1 MQGGGAVARTE
12 TATPEAMPG
21 TLTLVRIGGVD
32 VGVHYTWVFAFAL
45 IAWSLAAG
53 FFPRAYPGFGPG
65 TYWVIGAIAA
75 LLLFV
80 SVLVHEGAHTVVARL
95 RGLGVH
101 SITLFIFG
109 GVSNIKSE
117 AERPVDEF
125 LIAAVG
131 PLTSFLVAA
140 LVWGA
145 GMVLPVAGTPVEP
158 VIVYLAIINVILG
171 AFNLL
176 PGFPLDGGRVLRS
189 IIWASTGDLGRATR
203 YASYAGQGMGFVLI
217 FWGVTRVFDGE
228 LLGGIWIG
236 LIGWFLSNAAE
247 SIRREHDVRDAL
259 RGVPVRRIMRADMPV
274 EEPAATVR
282 DFVFGRALRG
292 ERAALVMD
300 GGEPAGIV
308 SITDVKDVDHDAWA
322 STPLSAVMTRAP
334 LKTVPLRSDLAAA
347 LKIMVDGNIN
357 QLPVTD
363 GSRIV
368 GVLTRADIL
377 RYLHLRD
384 ELHLEPERT

>member
-1 MQGGGAVARTE
+1 M
-12 TATPEAMPG
+12 ATTDAKAPDTMPG
-21 TLTLVRIGGVD
+21 TLTLARIGGVD

-53 FFPRAYPGFGPG
+53 FFPQAYPGYGPG
-65 TYWVIGAIAA
+65 TYWMIGAIAA

-80 SVLVHEGAHTVVARL
+80 SVLIHEGAHTVVARM

-109 GVSNIKSE
+109 GVSNIRSE
-117 AERPVDEF
+117 AQRPIDEF

-131 PLTSFLVAA
+131 PVTSFALAA
-140 LVWGA
+140 IVWGA
-145 GMVLPVAGTPVEP
+145 GMVLPVANTPAEP
-158 VIVYLAIINVILG
+158 VIVYLALINVILG
-171 AFNLL
+171 VFNLL

-189 IIWASTGDLGRATR
+189 ILWATMGDLGRATR
-203 YASYAGQGMGFVLI
+203 YASYAGQALGFVLI
-217 FWGVTRVFDGE
+217 FWGITRVFDGE
-228 LLGGIWIG
+228 LLGGIWVG

-259 RGVPVRRIMRADMPV
+259 AGVPVRRVMRAELPV
-274 EEPAATVR
+274 ERAEATVR

-300 GGEPAGIV
+300 GAEPAGIV

-322 STPLSAVMTRAP
+322 TTPLSAVMTRAP
-334 LKTVPLRSDLAAA
+334 LKAVPLRSDLASA
-347 LKIMVDGNIN
+347 LKVMVDANIN
-357 QLPVTD
+357 QLPVMQD
-363 GSRIV
+363 GRVV
-368 GVLTRADIL
+368 GVVTRADIL